1 MAIDIHFSADQVYW
15 SDIIK
20 RSISRAYVNG
30 TDVEIVVQNAGLC
43 EGIAVDWVSRLL
55 FWTNSYHKRIEV
67 SHLDGR
73 DRCIVINSGLDSP
86 RAIIADPK
94 SR

>member
-1 MAIDIHFSADQVYW
+1 MATDIHFSADQVYW

-43 EGIAVDWVSRLL
+43 EGIAVDWASRLL

-73 DRCIVINSGLDSP
+73 DRYIVINNGLDSP
-86 RAIIADPK
+86 RAIVADPK